1 MLCPVA
7 DGYNSRLLEYF
18 NAGGHIVYQD
28 AISILNSRIVE
39 CYTENAEY
47 VALTHRQASFC
58 CELATLVLDD
68 INVLHVIEGTAPF
81 PCDEG
86 VPLVVSIHAAVLL
99 RLEKL
104 HLEITERRIVGSRDA
119 QQLVLDRLRDD
130 QRAAEYAD
138 KLLSEVLDAALGIT
152 GSVGTYT
159 FCMLRAL
166 HTSSDDLMAVSDHLA
181 SIQ

>member
-1 MLCPVA
+1 M
-7 DGYNSRLLEYF
+7 
-18 NAGGHIVYQD
+18 
-28 AISILNSRIVE
+28 
-39 CYTENAEY
+39 
-47 VALTHRQASFC
+47 
-58 CELATLVLDD
+58 
-68 INVLHVIEGTAPF
+68 
-81 PCDEG
+81 
-86 VPLVVSIHAAVLL
+86 PLVVSIHAAVLL

-104 HLEITERRIVGSRDA
+104 HIEITERRIVGSRDA

-152 GSVGTYT
+152 GSVGTNT